1 MINFA
6 KSTLKNMISTKSISS
21 LIILFFLSLNLFSQL
36 NTDLSTS
43 QDIFQKLEAKEEGSG
58 EIIIFQDM
66 RVNELIYNSVQ
77 NNKRKGGISGFRIR
91 IFSNLG
97 NSAREQSQ
105 ATKTKFYE
113 LFPEITIHR
122 EYESPYYKVYVGD
135 YRSKVDALK
144 DFKQIK
150 RYFPS
155 AFIVPSKINY
165 PDLED

>member
-1 MINFA
+1 
-6 KSTLKNMISTKSISS
+6 MISTKSISS

-36 NTDLSTS
+36 NADLSAS
-43 QDIFQKLEAKEEGSG
+43 QGIFRKLEANEEGVG
-58 EIIIFQDM
+58 EVVIFQDM
-66 RVNELIYNSVQ
+66 RINELIYKSVES
-77 NNKRKGGISGFRIR
+77 NKRKGGISGFRIR

-97 NSAREQSQ
+97 NNARGQSQ
-105 ATKTKFYE
+105 ATKTRFYE
-113 LFPEITIHR
+113 LFPDVAIHL

-144 DFKQIK
+144 DFKRIK